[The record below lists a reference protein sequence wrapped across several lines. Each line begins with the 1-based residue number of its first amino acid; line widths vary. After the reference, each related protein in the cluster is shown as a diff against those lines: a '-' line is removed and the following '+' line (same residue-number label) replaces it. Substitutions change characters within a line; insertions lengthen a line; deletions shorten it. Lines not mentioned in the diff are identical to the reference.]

1 MASSPALLGDTSR
14 ATVRMARTQ
23 GYQVS
28 SKGRMTK
35 DRRFWA
41 FVIVLALVAI
51 AAVLAVTTLV
61 APVPQ

>member
-1 MASSPALLGDTSR
+1 MGSNDGLPTA
-14 ATVRMARTQ
+14 M
-23 GYQVS
+23 
-28 SKGRMTK
+28 KK